1 MVVDIRE
8 VCAQDKSQWLQLW
21 QGYTS
26 FYGSPQPA
34 DVTEYTWQRLLDHGS
49 PVLGRVAVVDDRV
62 AGFAICVLHEG
73 TWVKPRFAI
82 WKTCSSIRSS
92 AAAALPGN

>member
-62 AGFAICVLHEG
+62 AGFAI
-73 TWVKPRFAI
+73 

>member
-8 VCAQDKSQWLQLW
+8 VCAQDKSSWLLLW
-21 QGYTS
+21 EGYTS

-34 DVTEYTWQRLLDHGS
+34 DVTEYTWQRLLDRHS

-62 AGFAICVLHEG
+62 VGFA
-73 TWVKPRFAI
+73 
-82 WKTCSSIRSS
+82 
-92 AAAALPGN
+92 